1 MVAEIDY
8 QINTDAIFLKGTD
21 HLVCQDYATNF
32 GSNKENSHIIV
43 CDGCSS
49 SPMSDVG
56 ARLIALE
63 TAQII
68 SIEKNTEEIL
78 KFLKWNFEHSFQ
90 FEMRINP
97 FILDATLLFAYI
109 NKEFLN
115 LAMYGD
121 GCCIVKYKNDQ
132 LEMYNRVFKNSYPN
146 YFSYQLDE
154 QRYENY
160 LALKETTFIENYIGS
175 TKENLHRYAIWTP
188 FMSDN
193 YMQKSFSLNT
203 IEWIILASDGIH
215 SFYKK
220 DENGKRTSIDFL
232 EIVKQLVDFKNFHGV
247 FVERHVRS
255 LIKRLEKQNIF
266 HYDDFSVAGL
276 YVKN

>member
-1 MVAEIDY
+1 LVAEIDY

-32 GSNKENSHIIV
+32 GSNKENNHIIV

-56 ARLIALE
+56 ARILALKTAELTNKDYIKNNEDLISCL
-63 TAQII
+63 ID
-68 SIEKNTEEIL
+68 SL
-78 KFLKWNFEHSFQ
+78 KYNSELLK
-90 FEMRINP
+90 INP
-97 FILDATLLFAYI
+97 QMLDTTLLTAYI
-109 NKEFLN
+109 KDDKSYILN
-115 LAMYGD
+115 YGD
-121 GCCIVKYKNDQ
+121 GVSITK
-132 LEMYNRVFKNSYPN
+132 FKNGNIKISNICFEQGYPN
-146 YFSYQLDE
+146 YLSYRLDKA
-154 QRYENY
+154 RYENY
-160 LALKETTFIENYIGS
+160 KSINQIQKHEGYFNFES
-175 TKENLHRYAIWTP
+175 T
-188 FMSDN
+188 DN
-193 YMQKSFSLNT
+193 YEFIIDYLGGHYNLNL
-203 IEWIILASDGIH
+203 IEWIILTSDGIH

-232 EIVKQLVDFKNFHGV
+232 EIAKQLVDFKNFHGV